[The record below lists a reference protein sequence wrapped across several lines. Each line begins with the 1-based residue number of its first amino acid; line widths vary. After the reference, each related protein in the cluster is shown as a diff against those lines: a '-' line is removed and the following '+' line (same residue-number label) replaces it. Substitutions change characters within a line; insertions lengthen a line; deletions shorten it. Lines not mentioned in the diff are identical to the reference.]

1 MIMHTSSSHTIKE
14 LPEPDLPQVL
24 NVYRQ
29 CEDFLALGPVPC
41 ASMGMVKND
50 FHHSREEGGIFYGI
64 FNDSGSMIGI
74 VDVVLAGLK
83 GNPEHAFISL
93 LMIALPYR
101 NQGIGH
107 KIVTD
112 IEERIKTNTKVKV
125 IFSAVQTNN
134 LRAIEFWK
142 KLGYQINGG
151 PHKQMDKTII
161 YNLRKD
167 VSPV

>member
-1 MIMHTSSSHTIKE
+1 LIMHTSSSHTIKE
-14 LPEPDLPQVL
+14 LSESDLPQVF

-29 CEDFLALGPVPC
+29 CEDFLALGPVSC
-41 ASMGMVKND
+41 ASMEMVRSD
-50 FHHSREEGGIFYGI
+50 FRHSLKEGGIFCGI
-64 FNDSGSMIGI
+64 YDDQNKMVGI
-74 VDVVLAGLK
+74 VDMVLAGFE
-83 GNPEHAFISL
+83 GNSEYAFISL

-107 KIVTD
+107 KIVAAV
-112 IEERIKTNTKVKV
+112 EERIKTNTNIKT

-134 LRAIEFWK
+134 HGAIVFWK
-142 KLGYQINGG
+142 RLGYQINGS
-151 PHKQMDKTII
+151 PHKQLDKTIV

>member
-1 MIMHTSSSHTIKE
+1 MNRSISHTIRE
-14 LPEPDLPQVL
+14 LYQSDLSQVF
-24 NVYRQ
+24 NVYQQ
-29 CEDFLALGPVPC
+29 CEDFLALGPIPC
-41 ASMGMVKND
+41 ASMEMVKND

-64 FNDSGSMIGI
+64 FNDSGSIIGI
-74 VDVVLAGLK
+74 VDVVLAGFK
-83 GNPEHAFISL
+83 GNPERAFISL

-112 IEERIKTNTKVKV
+112 IEERIKTNPKVKV

-142 KLGYQINGG
+142 RLGYQIYGG
-151 PHKQMDKTII
+151 PQKQADTTIV
-161 YNLRKD
+161 YNLSKD
-167 VSPV
+167 LSAD